1 MELNLF
7 CTNVRIS
14 FYILESIEIGRNI
27 GTAQNVLTDVMLV
40 DVLLKGDIILV
51 FKVNLIFYINR

>member
-7 CTNVRIS
+7 CTNVRIC

-51 FKVNLIFYINR
+51 FNVNLISYINR

>member
-7 CTNVRIS
+7 CANVRIY

-51 FKVNLIFYINR
+51 FNVNLIFYINR

>member
-7 CTNVRIS
+7 CRNVRIC
-14 FYILESIEIGRNI
+14 FYILEGIEIGRNI

-51 FKVNLIFYINR
+51 FNVNLIFYINR